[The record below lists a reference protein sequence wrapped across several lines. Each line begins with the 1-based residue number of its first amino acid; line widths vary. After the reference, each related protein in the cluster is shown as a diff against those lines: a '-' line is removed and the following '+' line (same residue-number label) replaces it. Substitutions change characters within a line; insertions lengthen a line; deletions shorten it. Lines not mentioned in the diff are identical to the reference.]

1 MTATTMPAIANS
13 NSNSST
19 NGFGFKLKRILRLN
33 RIQKKSRKTHTPKK
47 NRHMPNA
54 LYNRFQESIER
65 KSEALDLYAI

>member
-1 MTATTMPAIANS
+1 MPAIANS

-33 RIQKKSRKTHTPKK
+33 RIEKKKIIVKLIHKK
-47 NRHMPNA
+47 NGHMLNA

>member
-33 RIQKKSRKTHTPKK
+33 RIQKKVVKLIHQK
-47 NRHMPNA
+47 NGHMPNA